1 MEVDMESL
9 GLLIGI
15 GALSGALLAWAVIK
29 LHLRLGGPSG
39 ADAFVRKP
47 LSTDVINMASIKV
60 AGLGGLGLVVVAA
73 IVAFTIPAVGTA
85 VGTGLVT
92 GAVMALFLILRR
104 RRLGVL
110 PSSTGRPG
118 AHTML
123 ALEDPPSATGP
134 TDGPE
139 LRQAGLR
146 TLVTPV

>member
-1 MEVDMESL
+1 MEVAMESL

-15 GALSGALLAWAVIK
+15 GVLSGALLAWAVIK

-60 AGLGGLGLVVVAA
+60 AGLGGLGLVVVAT

-85 VGTGLVT
+85 VGTGLIA
-92 GAVMALFLILRR
+92 GSAMALFLIVRR

-110 PSSTGRPG
+110 PSSTGSPG

-123 ALEDPPSATGP
+123 ALEDHPSATAP
-134 TDGPE
+134 NDRPE
-139 LRQAGLR
+139 LRRDRLR
-146 TLVTPV
+146 AHVSPV